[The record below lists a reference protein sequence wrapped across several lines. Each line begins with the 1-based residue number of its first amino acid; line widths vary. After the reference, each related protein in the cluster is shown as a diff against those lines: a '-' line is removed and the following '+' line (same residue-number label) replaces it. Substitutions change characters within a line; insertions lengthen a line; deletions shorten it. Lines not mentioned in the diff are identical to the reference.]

1 MTPRTWDQWTLVR
14 VGTMGLIVRSRG
26 GAGILNRHAASSWCT
41 RDTWHG
47 ISTEMFVMLFW
58 YSISKH
64 LDNVEWRMVGSSTSG
79 RPPRC
84 GGVCRGSSSDLLPFL
99 LPHFNYNPFTR
110 GWAKE
115 KFWAGLPTF
124 SEQGAGLQTHL
135 NISWSLLTRA
145 DDGDTRSSSGQLI
158 ISRPQHLDK
167 KWPHVPPHTCSHIQ
181 MIHYYHEF
189 YQLFYIL
196 SYCIILPG
204 SGERSIPAP
213 GPAPWLRGCVAAVCE
228 IVSNYK

>member
-1 MTPRTWDQWTLVR
+1 MTDGRERCL
-14 VGTMGLIVRSRG
+14 L
-26 GAGILNRHAASSWCT
+26 
-41 RDTWHG
+41 
-47 ISTEMFVMLFW
+47 
-58 YSISKH
+58 
-64 LDNVEWRMVGSSTSG
+64 

-115 KFWAGLPTF
+115 KSRAGLPTF

-135 NISWSLLTRA
+135 NISWSLLSGA

-158 ISRPQHLDK
+158 ISTPQHPDK
-167 KWPHVPPHTCSHIQ
+167 KWPHVPPHTPAHTYRWYTIITSF
-181 MIHYYHEF
+181 MF

-196 SYCIILPG
+196 SYPVLFCQG
-204 SGERSIPAP
+204 VERRASQPPAP
-213 GPAPWLRGCVAAVCE
+213 GPAPWLRALWLRGCVRDCV
-228 IVSNYK
+228 

>member
-1 MTPRTWDQWTLVR
+1 
-14 VGTMGLIVRSRG
+14 MGLIVRSRG
-26 GAGILNRHAASSWCT
+26 GAGILNHHTASSWCT
-41 RDTWHG
+41 HVIPRC
-47 ISTEMFVMLFW
+47 FVMLFW

-64 LDNVEWRMVGSSTSG
+64 LDNVEWLMVGSSTSG

-115 KFWAGLPTF
+115 KSRAGLPTF

-158 ISRPQHLDK
+158 ISTPQHPDK

-189 YQLFYIL
+189 YVLSIVLYIVL
-196 SYCIILPG
+196 PCIILPG
-204 SGERSIPAP
+204 SGEKSIPAP
-213 GPAPWLRGCVAAVCE
+213 GPRPCSVLRGGCVRDCV
-228 IVSNYK
+228 

>member
-1 MTPRTWDQWTLVR
+1 MSD
-14 VGTMGLIVRSRG
+14 
-26 GAGILNRHAASSWCT
+26 
-41 RDTWHG
+41 
-47 ISTEMFVMLFW
+47 
-58 YSISKH
+58 
-64 LDNVEWRMVGSSTSG
+64 GSERCLL

-115 KFWAGLPTF
+115 KSRAGLPTF

-158 ISRPQHLDK
+158 ISTPQHQDK

-181 MIHYYHEF
+181 DTLLSRVLSIVLYIVLLYYSAREWWEEHPCPRPCPV
-189 YQLFYIL
+189 LR
-196 SYCIILPG
+196 G
-204 SGERSIPAP
+204 SV
-213 GPAPWLRGCVAAVCE
+213 APWLRGSVLRGGCVRDCV
-228 IVSNYK
+228 